1 MYYNYKIDIIS
12 IVNMGYTKI
21 AIKGISWMSILRII
35 TRALSFFKIAVLARV
50 LTPSQFGVFGIA
62 SLALAFLE
70 ILTETG
76 VNIILIQV
84 KKDIKEYIDSAWV
97 VSIIRGV
104 IIFLGIIVTAPFVAS
119 FFNTPGALGIL
130 LLISLVPLIRG
141 FINPAVVKFQKELG
155 FKYEFWFRT
164 TLFFVDALVTV
175 IFALITH
182 SVYSLVFGLLVGAL
196 LEVILSF
203 ILIKPIPKL
212 KFQINYLREIFHKGK
227 WITASSILNY
237 FGDNGDDIVV
247 GRLLGASTLGVYQM
261 AYKISIL
268 PISEISDV
276 VNKVIF
282 PVYSKIE
289 EDRYRLRKAFI
300 KTTSIVSLGTI
311 ILGILI
317 FSFPETII
325 TIILGP
331 QWLSA
336 VLVLKTLS
344 LYGVLR
350 GILSPASAV
359 FLAIGKQEYVT
370 LMTFVRFGALII
382 TIVPFVSMFGMV
394 GAVYS
399 VIFSAIAEIPVIL
412 FLLYKSFKLK

>member
-21 AIKGISWMSILRII
+21 AIKGISWMSIFRIV
-35 TRALSFFKIAVLARV
+35 TRALSFLKIAVLARV

-76 VNIILIQV
+76 VNIILIQA

-104 IIFLGIIVTAPFVAS
+104 IISIVIIISSPFIES
-119 FFNTPGALGIL
+119 FFKTPEALGIL
-130 LLISLVPLIRG
+130 LLISIVPLIRG
-141 FINPAVVKFQKELG
+141 FINPAEVKFQKELG
-155 FKYEFWFRT
+155 FMYEFWFRT
-164 TLFFVDALVTV
+164 TLFFVDATVTV

-182 SVYSLVFGLLVGAL
+182 SVYSLVFGLLIGAL

-203 ILIKPIPKL
+203 VVIKPIPKL
-212 KFQINYLREIFHKGK
+212 RFQIDYLKEIFHKGK

-247 GRLLGASTLGVYQM
+247 GRLLGVSTLGVYQM

-282 PVYSKIE
+282 PVYSRIE
-289 EDRYRLRKAFI
+289 GDRYRLKKAFI
-300 KTTSIVSLGTI
+300 KTTAIVSIGTI

-317 FSFPETII
+317 FSFPEEIVTIA
-325 TIILGP
+325 LGQ
-331 QWLSA
+331 QWLLA
-336 VLVLKTLS
+336 VPVLKTLS

-350 GILSPASAV
+350 GILSPSSAV

-370 LMTFVRFGALII
+370 LMTFVRFGVLII
-382 TIVPFVSMFGMV
+382 TITPFVLMYGMI

-399 VIFSAIAEIPVIL
+399 VILSAIAEIPIIL
-412 FLLYKSFKLK
+412 ILLYKSFKLS